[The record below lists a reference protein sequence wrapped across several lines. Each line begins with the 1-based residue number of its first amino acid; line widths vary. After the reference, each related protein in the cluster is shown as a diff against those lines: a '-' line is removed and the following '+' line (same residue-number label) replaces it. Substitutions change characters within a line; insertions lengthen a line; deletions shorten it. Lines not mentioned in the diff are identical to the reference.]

1 MNNVVETAKDEGWEA
16 GVEKGIAKGKA
27 EGLAEGLEK
36 GLEKGEKKKAIEIA
50 KNCLQQGLDTN
61 TIVEITGL
69 TSAEIKNLK
78 Q

>member
-1 MNNVVETAKDEGWEA
+1 MNNVVATAEEKGWEE
-16 GVEKGIAKGKA
+16 GLQEGIQKGMA

-50 KNCLQQGLDTN
+50 KKLLDLLDSE
-61 TIVEITGL
+61 TIAEKTGL
-69 TSAEIKNLK
+69 TIAEIENLK